1 MGQVFSFHARKLI
14 VVGVAALGA
23 TMLVVTAQAAGHA
36 LSGAELKRLSGAF
49 QAEWKGHKARV
60 QLNRDGT
67 LVARAGTK
75 VDKGRWQVK
84 GNQLCIAFR
93 VWTRG
98 KYKCG
103 TVRRQG
109 KWYVGL
115 HRDNGEPRL
124 RFRR

>member
-1 MGQVFSFHARKLI
+1 MGQVFSFRARKLI
-14 VVGVAALGA
+14 VVGVAALRAFMWADA
-23 TMLVVTAQAAGHA
+23 TQAAGQHV
-36 LSGAELKRLSGAF
+36 SGAELKRLSGVF
-49 QAEWKGHKARV
+49 RAEWKGRKARV